1 MSRHHS
7 HPEVINRLKRAH
19 GHLAK
24 IIAMIESEEPCVKVA
39 QQLQAVE
46 SALTNAKRT
55 FVEDHIAH
63 CFDEESLADPRQRK
77 KEIEEFKSIT
87 KYL

>member
-7 HPEVINRLKRAH
+7 HPEVINRLKRLN
-19 GHLAK
+19 GHLGK
-24 IIAMIESEEPCVKVA
+24 IITMIEAEEPCVKIA

-46 SALTNAKRT
+46 SALTSAKRT

-63 CFDEESLADPRQRK
+63 CFDEKSASDPRKWK
-77 KEIEEFKSIT
+77 KEIEEFKLIT

>member
-7 HPEVINRLKRAH
+7 HPEVIARLKRAH

-24 IIAMIESEEPCVKVA
+24 IISMIEEQKACVDVA
-39 QQLQAVE
+39 QQMHAVE
-46 SALTNAKRT
+46 RAITNAKRT

-63 CFDEESLADPRQRK
+63 CFSEEAMDHPKRRK
-77 KEIEEFKSIT
+77 QEIQEFKTIT